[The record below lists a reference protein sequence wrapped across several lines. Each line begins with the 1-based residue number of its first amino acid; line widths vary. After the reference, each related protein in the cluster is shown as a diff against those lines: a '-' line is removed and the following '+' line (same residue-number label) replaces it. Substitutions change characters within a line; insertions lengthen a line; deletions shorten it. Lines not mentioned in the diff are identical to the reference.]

1 MTDNA
6 DLTLEAFTILREHF
20 FDQNGSPKPFSLR
33 EKRNTQ
39 DNPLDEY
46 ICGVLCDHLQDSE
59 CVPAPGPLINPDL
72 VLLRPDRCNGV
83 SRAALRDDLTRV
95 VGVEV
100 KKLERKVR
108 FSGETI
114 RPRLQHDTSLWDDS
128 RVRCE

>member
-46 ICGVLCDHLQDSE
+46 ICGVLRDHLQDSE